1 MGTVIFDLG
10 GVICRYRPQRRLRE
24 LARISGR
31 APEDVHRI
39 LYGSGFIGETER
51 GSWTAEQI
59 VDEVGARLGRPVGR
73 DELEPAWLAS
83 FEVDDEVLELAGR
96 TAARHRTAL
105 FTNND
110 PLLRESLLGSQPDL
124 AAHFGDIVFSADIRA
139 VKPTPE
145 SYGRAL
151 SIMKVEP
158 SGALLVD
165 DSQANV
171 AGALRAGM
179 PAIHFRDVRQLAAE
193 LERYV

>member
-1 MGTVIFDLG
+1 MGIVVFDLG
-10 GVICRYRPQRRLRE
+10 GVVCRYRPHLRLRE
-24 LARISGR
+24 LARIFGR
-31 APEDVHRI
+31 APEEVHRI

-51 GSWTAEQI
+51 GSWTAGEI
-59 VDEVGARLGRPVGR
+59 VAEVGTRLGRPADR

-83 FEVDDEVLELAGR
+83 FEVDDEVLELAGQ

-110 PLLRESLLGSQPDL
+110 PLLRESLLGSRPDL
-124 AAHFGDIVFSADIRA
+124 TGHFGDIVFSAEIRA

-151 SIMKVEP
+151 SIMKAEP
-158 SGALLVD
+158 PEALLVD
-165 DSQANV
+165 DSETNV

-179 PAIHFRDVRQLAAE
+179 SAIQFRDVRQLAGE
-193 LERYV
+193 LERYA